1 MVVAAVLANAA
12 FVWLGAVFDY
22 PDVLQQPADGVLARF
37 HADPV
42 RIGGGFLV
50 LAAAAGLLWPVAR
63 GVGGPRLVVGVGAAA
78 AVVQVVGLS
87 RWFLVVPWL
96 DDAETFRMLNLVLG
110 VGVGETLG
118 YALTAAWT
126 WAVARD
132 VVGKSAAVLI
142 AVGVLAPLGVPG
154 VDLANFAGYV
164 GWSLWLVWCG
174 VRSIVR
180 NTQPTGGTSISA
192 PPAMGSRSPSS

>member
-1 MVVAAVLANAA
+1 M
-12 FVWLGAVFDY
+12 
-22 PDVLQQPADGVLARF
+22 
-37 HADPV
+37 
-42 RIGGGFLV
+42 
-50 LAAAAGLLWPVAR
+50 
-63 GVGGPRLVVGVGAAA
+63 
-78 AVVQVVGLS
+78 
-87 RWFLVVPWL
+87 
-96 DDAETFRMLNLVLG
+96 
-110 VGVGETLG
+110 VGETLG

-164 GWSLWLVWCG
+164 VWSLWLVWCG

-180 NTQPTGGTSISA
+180 GTGA
-192 PPAMGSRSPSS
+192 RAKQ